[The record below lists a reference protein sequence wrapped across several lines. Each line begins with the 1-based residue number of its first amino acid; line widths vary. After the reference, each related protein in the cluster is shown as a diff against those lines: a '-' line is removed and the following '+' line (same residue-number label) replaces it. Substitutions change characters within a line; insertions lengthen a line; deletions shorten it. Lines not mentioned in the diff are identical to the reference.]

1 MRWLKAAIARFLT
14 AMGGATPTPPAGPV
28 PPVRTMEDGNSSTA
42 QAIKPQPPLQSPVQ
56 APSQKKQKAARRTT
70 PASKSTSKKQKPA
83 PMGKSQP
90 SDGNSTQTPARRTR
104 RHAK

>member
-28 PPVRTMEDGNSSTA
+28 PPVRTTEDGSSSTA
-42 QAIKPQPPLQSPVQ
+42 QDTNLQPHPQLPVQ
-56 APSQKKQKAARRTT
+56 APSQKKQKVARSTS
-70 PASKSTSKKQKPA
+70 PASKSTSKKRKPA
-83 PMGKSQP
+83 QTGKSQP

-104 RHAK
+104 RHVK

>member
-14 AMGGATPTPPAGPV
+14 AMGGATPTPPAGHV
-28 PPVRTMEDGNSSTA
+28 PPVRTTEDGNNSTA
-42 QAIKPQPPLQSPVQ
+42 QATNPQPHPQSPVQ
-56 APSQKKQKAARRTT
+56 AASQKKQKAARRTS

-83 PMGKSQP
+83 QTGKSQP

-104 RHAK
+104 RHVK